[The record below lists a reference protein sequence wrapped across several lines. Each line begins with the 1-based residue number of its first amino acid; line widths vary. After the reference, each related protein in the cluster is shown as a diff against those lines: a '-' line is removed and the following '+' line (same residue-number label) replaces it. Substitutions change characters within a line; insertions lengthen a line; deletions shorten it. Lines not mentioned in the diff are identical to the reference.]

1 MIPFLALLLA
11 TSSTGDPVPGSRRDV
26 IVTAGGTRLGV
37 EEVLLDSLPGV
48 RYRAGGSERDLPA
61 SQVLRIE
68 YRDEPP
74 ALRRAREKSAAG
86 EFAAASRALAAAREA
101 RGVRPWLQEEV
112 AFLYAEILE
121 SWGAT

>member
-37 EEVLLDSLPGV
+37 VEEVLVDSLRGV
-48 RYRAGGSERDLPA
+48 LCRAGGSERGRPA

-112 AFLYAEILE
+112 AFLY
-121 SWGAT
+121 